1 MTLKIN
7 LNDSKMKKFT
17 VLLALSMFGTLSAQS
32 TPKSTDDYLQEIID
46 EYSDC
51 CVKVEYDEFGV
62 MYTFQGGG
70 LVGHVLMMMK
80 DKYPDLF
87 GITGADGRGTPYGFV
102 DTNGNEGTFVIF
114 KEPNQ
119 LEMVLVYDRG

>member
-1 MTLKIN
+1 
-7 LNDSKMKKFT
+7 MKKFT

-32 TPKSTDDYLQEIID
+32 TPKSADIYFQEFID

-51 CVKVEYDEFGV
+51 CVKVEHDAFGV

-70 LVGHVLMMMK
+70 LVSQVLMMMK

-87 GITGADGRGTPYGFV
+87 GITGADGVGAPYGFI
-102 DTNGNEGTFVIF
+102 DTNGNEGTFLIF

>member
-1 MTLKIN
+1 
-7 LNDSKMKKFT
+7 MKKFT
-17 VLLALSMFGTLSAQS
+17 VLLALSMFGTLSALS
-32 TPKSTDDYLQEIID
+32 TPKSADVYLQEIID

-51 CVKVEYDEFGV
+51 CVKVEHDEFGV

-70 LVGHVLMMMK
+70 LVGHVLVMMK

-87 GITGADGRGTPYGFV
+87 GITGADGVGTPYGFV
-102 DTNGNEGTFVIF
+102 DTNGNEGTFLIF

>member
-1 MTLKIN
+1 
-7 LNDSKMKKFT
+7 MKKLFI
-17 VLLALSMFGTLSAQS
+17 LLALATFGTLSAQS
-32 TPKSTDDYLQEIID
+32 TPKSADVYLQEIID

-87 GITGADGRGTPYGFV
+87 GITGADGRGRPYGFV
-102 DTNGNEGTFVIF
+102 DTNGNEGTFLIF
-114 KEPNQ
+114 EEPNQ
-119 LEMVLVYDRG
+119 LEMVLVFSEG